1 MEISKTFTVKAPPAE
16 AWAFLTDPARVVACL
31 PGAAL
36 TGQTDDGAYDGT
48 IALKVGPVAATYR
61 GTMRFER
68 LDPIARTAEIVAS
81 GRDVRGK
88 GGAEMRMTSRL
99 TERAPGETEIVVS
112 SQVNVMGVL
121 AQFGRGMIED
131 VSDQLFQRFVEA
143 ARAQLE
149 TAAASAGGT
158 GGDAPATGGVPA
170 AASSPAAPQAA
181 SSPGGPSPAAPTPG
195 RASPAAQPAPI
206 DVVALGSVAAR
217 RAVGRALRRPGLWI
231 VLVALA
237 LLLWWTTR

>member
-36 TGQTDDGAYDGT
+36 TGQTDDGAYGGT

-68 LDPIARTAEIVAS
+68 LDPVARTAEIVAS

-99 TERAPGETEIVVS
+99 IERAAGETEIVVS

-131 VSDQLFQRFVEA
+131 VSDQLFERFVEA

-158 GGDAPATGGVPA
+158 GGAPAGHAGTPA
-170 AASSPAAPQAA
+170 AASPGAAPAAA
-181 SSPGGPSPAAPTPG
+181 SPGGPSPAAPTPG

>member
-36 TGQTDDGAYDGT
+36 TGQTDDGAYGGS

-61 GTMRFER
+61 GTMRFEH
-68 LDPIARTAEIVAS
+68 LDPVARTAEIVAS

-99 TERAPGETEIVVS
+99 VERGPAETEIVVS

-149 TAAASAGGT
+149 TAAAPAGGT
-158 GGDAPATGGVPA
+158 GGAAPGPGSA
-170 AASSPAAPQAA
+170 PAAP
-181 SSPGGPSPAAPTPG
+181 SPGGPSPAAPAP
-195 RASPAAQPAPI
+195 AVAPAAI
-206 DVVALGSVAAR
+206 DVIALGSVAAK
-217 RAVGRALRRPGLWI
+217 RAVGRALRRPGPWI
-231 VLVALA
+231 AIVAVA
-237 LLLWWTTR
+237 LLLWWVMR

>member
-1 MEISKTFTVKAPPAE
+1 MEISKTFTVKVPPAE

-36 TGQTDDGAYDGT
+36 TGQTDDGAYGGT

-68 LDPIARTAEIVAS
+68 LDPAARTAEIVAS

-88 GGAEMRMTSRL
+88 GGAEMRMSSRL
-99 TERAPGETEIVVS
+99 VERAPGETEIVVS

-149 TAAASAGGT
+149 TS
-158 GGDAPATGGVPA
+158 PA
-170 AASSPAAPQAA
+170 AAGQTAAVAPEAGGQPAAGRAA
-181 SSPGGPSPAAPTPG
+181 AQETAAPRAAPGAAPAA
-195 RASPAAQPAPI
+195 I
-206 DVVALGSVAAR
+206 DVVSLGSAALR
-217 RAVGRALRRPGLWI
+217 RALGRALRRPAVWI
-231 VLVALA
+231 ALAALA
-237 LLLWWTTR
+237 LLLWWLTR

>member
-1 MEISKTFTVKAPPAE
+1 MEISKTFTVRAPAAE
-16 AWAFLTDPARVVACL
+16 AWAFLTDPGRVVACL

-36 TGQTDDGAYDGT
+36 TGQTDDRTYGGT

-68 LDPIARTAEIVAS
+68 LDPVARTAEIVAS

-99 TERAPGETEIVVS
+99 VERAPGETEIVVS

-149 TAAASAGGT
+149 SAAAPAGQAAGAVPGP
-158 GGDAPATGGVPA
+158 GGAPAAV
-170 AASSPAAPQAA
+170 SPAAPVAA
-181 SSPGGPSPAAPTPG
+181 AAGGSPPAGGPQPAAP
-195 RASPAAQPAPI
+195 APAAAPAPI
-206 DVVALGSVAAR
+206 DVVALGSAAAR
-217 RAVGRALRRPGLWI
+217 RAAGRALRRPGVWI
-231 VLVALA
+231 AIAAVA
-237 LLLWWTTR
+237 LLLWWLVT

>member
-36 TGQTDDGAYDGT
+36 TGQTEDGAYGGT

-68 LDPIARTAEIVAS
+68 LDPVARTAEIVAS

-88 GGAEMRMTSRL
+88 GGAEMRMSSRL
-99 TERAPGETEIVVS
+99 VERAPGETEIVVS

-143 ARAQLE
+143 ARTQLE
-149 TAAASAGGT
+149 TASAAAAGQAAAAAPEAGGPPAATPATAPGTAAPPAASG
-158 GGDAPATGGVPA
+158 APPA
-170 AASSPAAPQAA
+170 A
-181 SSPGGPSPAAPTPG
+181 
-195 RASPAAQPAPI
+195 I
-206 DVVALGSVAAR
+206 DVVALGSVALR
-217 RAVGRALRRPGLWI
+217 RAAARTLRRPAVWI
-231 VLVALA
+231 AVAALA
-237 LLLWWTTR
+237 LLLWWFTT